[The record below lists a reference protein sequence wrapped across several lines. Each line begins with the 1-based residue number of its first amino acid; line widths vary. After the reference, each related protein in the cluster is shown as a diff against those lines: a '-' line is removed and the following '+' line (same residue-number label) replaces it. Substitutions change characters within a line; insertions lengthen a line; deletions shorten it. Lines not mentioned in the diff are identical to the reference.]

1 MKNKIK
7 LMIWSTVILIT
18 LLISNVCSSEKVTVT
33 ATGFHLVEEG
43 ETLEQA
49 QEKAYNNALR
59 HAIEQVGIRIASYS
73 IVINNMIKH
82 DEIETAASAIVQ
94 ITAKSYEPVI
104 QEKRIKIIAKVTAVV
119 DTADLDN
126 YEPPDIEHRK
136 RLEKRND
143 ELTAEISRIRK
154 ESLIRSIGNSGGST
168 ADITVKVLEKVEPLL
183 RQGQFDAADDILSD
197 AIKGG
202 VRHAELYYQRGWCNM
217 AKRQFAAAKEDFNE
231 AVKISA
237 DSKYI
242 KARGDAWFKMG
253 KYDFAMQ
260 DYNRVISTNPGDSSS
275 WANRGACYWAL
286 DNSKQA
292 IKNYDMA
299 MSLGNDTAARIRQTL
314 NGQYD
319 KVNFEIKKTAR
330 KILPL
335 C

>member
-1 MKNKIK
+1 MKNRAK
-7 LMIWSTVILIT
+7 LLLCAITILII
-18 LLISNVCSSEKVTVT
+18 LLSSNVCSSEKVTVT
-33 ATGFHLVEEG
+33 VTGFHFVEEG

-49 QEKAYNNALR
+49 QDKAYNDALR
-59 HAIEQVGIRIASYS
+59 RAVEQVGMRISSYS
-73 IVINNMIKH
+73 VVINSMIEH

-94 ITAKSYEPVI
+94 VSNKSFKPIVEE
-104 QEKRIKIIAKVTAVV
+104 QRIKIAAVITAVV
-119 DTADLDN
+119 DTKDLDN

-143 ELTAEISRIRK
+143 ELTAEISRMRK
-154 ESLIRSIGNSGGST
+154 ESLIRSIGSAGGSV

-183 RQGQFDAADDILSD
+183 RQGQFTVADDILSD

-253 KYDFAMQ
+253 RYDFAMQ

-286 DNSKQA
+286 GNSKQA
-292 IKNYDMA
+292 VKNYDTA
-299 MSLGNDTAARIRQTL
+299 VSLGNDTAARIRQAL

-319 KVNFEIKKTAR
+319 RTSFEIKKTAR

>member
-7 LMIWSTVILIT
+7 LIIWLTVILII

-59 HAIEQVGIRIASYS
+59 YAIEQVGIRIASYS

-94 ITAKSYEPVI
+94 IITKSYEPVI

-119 DTADLDN
+119 DTTDLDN

-292 IKNYDMA
+292 VKNYDMA
-299 MSLGNDTAARIRQTL
+299 MSLGNETAARIRQTL

-319 KVNFEIKKTAR
+319 RVSFEIKKTAR